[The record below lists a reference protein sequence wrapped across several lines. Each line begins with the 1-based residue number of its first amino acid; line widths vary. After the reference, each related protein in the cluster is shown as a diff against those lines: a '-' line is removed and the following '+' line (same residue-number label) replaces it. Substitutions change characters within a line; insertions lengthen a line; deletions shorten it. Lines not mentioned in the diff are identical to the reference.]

1 MKKTMLAAALLA
13 SFSFAAQAWTI
24 DDNGSV
30 SGQLEDKVELTGKAL
45 SFGGDIELVNGA
57 DLTLDKTTLA
67 VSNTDP
73 LGNFTVHDGS
83 KMTITGHAGINAEVY
98 RQTGGEVT
106 LSDNTAN
113 GDFYNLAS
121 LGGYEGFE
129 LAGGTLT
136 LGEGSRIW
144 VGSADDKTFND
155 MLFAGGK
162 LVLDGKADNMAIVS
176 TMTGGDYHQRI
187 MFTGTQ
193 VEVTGDAALVSNDV
207 NLVGGSITV
216 KEKARLY
223 VLNEKHL
230 SNGTLDTDYDYKFK
244 DESGKAI
251 NDVFVIDGGALHLE
265 KGAQLIGRTTG
276 ALDSGSVTTD
286 DFKVM
291 KKSSAVDDNGD
302 RTIVAFDNFEMYGG
316 TLTANKISVSEGAD
330 FGYMVHSGDIRLVGD
345 DASFTNEGTI
355 TFYGLTMS
363 DVGQTGSDLLGV
375 KEVKGEGTFESSGD
389 NLFLD
394 ASFEGGKLNATM
406 KDKDEISGVLK
417 QSEYFDAAYDVIA
430 STSSYRD
437 DFTASLLAQMADMGD
452 LNEEDTDVIAAFDDM
467 VDTSAARGLVAYSM
481 AIDAQR
487 LINEGVEARNMMPIA
502 QGGGVWANVFYN
514 SGAADSVYADGY
526 GYDADIYGGQIGF
539 DWTASCG
546 YRLGGVFTI
555 GTGDG
560 NATGG
565 MTDTDIDSDFYGFS
579 LYASKQI
586 ERLTFGM
593 DIGYTKV
600 ENDLAT
606 NSVIGSFD
614 DSIDADVWTVGTR
627 ADILAWKGDVFS
639 ITPHVGLR
647 YTHVDMDDM
656 GVVEHDTLN
665 LIEMPAGVTIAANF
679 EAASWTVKPA
689 LDLTIAPQ
697 LGDKDVTYSVL
708 GVDSKADVIETS
720 VFRTKLGVSAEYG
733 NFGLGLNYQYGTSSA
748 DRDDHSLNL
757 NAVYRF

>member
-207 NLVGGSITV
+207 ELLGGSITV
-216 KEKARLY
+216 KENAKLY
-223 VLNEKHL
+223 VLNEKQL
-230 SNGTLDTDYDYKFK
+230 NESNKLTTDYVASSDGEF
-244 DESGKAI
+244 I
-251 NDVFVIDGGALHLE
+251 IDGGALHLE

-276 ALDSGSVTTD
+276 ALDSGFVTTD

-291 KKSSAVDDNGD
+291 KNSSAVDDNGD

-363 DVGQTGSDLLGV
+363 DVGLTGSELLGV
-375 KEVKGEGTFESSGD
+375 DVDGTGEFSSA
-389 NLFLD
+389 NNPFLNAD
-394 ASFEGGKLNATM
+394 FDENNKFQATM
-406 KDKDEISGVLK
+406 KEKAQIQGKVKD
-417 QSEYFDAAYDVIA
+417 SEYFDAAYDVIA

-452 LNEEDTDVIAAFDDM
+452 ANEEEIAALDDM
-467 VDTSAARGLVAYSM
+467 IDTSAARGLVAYSM

-600 ENDLAT
+600 ENDLST

-679 EAASWTVKPA
+679 EAAGWTVKPA